1 LLEGLTST
9 PALALPQER
18 FFAAEG
24 ELLRCGGLVGRT
36 PLGTLRR
43 VLEREQFD
51 HWDAKTKGEPTN
63 VPQRWITVASLNAAE
78 ISDVHARTMGDLF
91 LREPDLNANASHMSP
106 ECKSVGIQRQPSLG
120 EGCPDAKDELEY
132 ESIAYE

>member
-1 LLEGLTST
+1 M
-9 PALALPQER
+9 
-18 FFAAEG
+18 AAG
-24 ELLRCGGLVGRT
+24 DLLRCSGQVVRT
-36 PLGTLRR
+36 PLGKLPR
-43 VLEREQFD
+43 VLEREQFN

-63 VPQRWITVASLNAAE
+63 VPQRRITVASLNAAE

-91 LREPDLNANASHMSP
+91 LRKPDLNANASHMSP

-120 EGCPDAKDELEY
+120 AGCPDAKDRLEY